1 MLKHILVPLDGS
13 ELSEKAIE
21 HVKRLVGTET
31 EITLLVAVDSPEYFA
46 YSMYGTQPIPPVTTV
61 TPRFDYQSLAN
72 EMLSQSQIYL
82 ERIAADLKQSGY
94 KVHESVET
102 GSPAELIVET
112 AQRLGVDAI
121 VMSTHGRSGLSRWIL
136 GSVTSKVLG
145 AAPCPVY
152 VIPRDKSMQ
161 EAKS

>member
-21 HVKRLVGTET
+21 HVQRLVGKEA
-31 EITLLVAVDSPEYFA
+31 EISLLVTVDSPEYTA
-46 YSMYGTQPIPPVTTV
+46 YSMYGTQPIAQVAPVSTG
-61 TPRFDYQSLAN
+61 FDYQALADQ
-72 EMLSQSQIYL
+72 MVAQSRAYL

-94 KVHESVET
+94 KVTQYVEI
-102 GSPAELIVET
+102 GFPAELIVEM
-112 AQRLGVDAI
+112 AQKLGVDAI

-152 VIPRDKSMQ
+152 VIPRDKPTQ
-161 EAKS
+161 E